1 MSTIGSVMSPSQV
14 TTSNA
19 PINSLSGLSA
29 DDFVILLMA
38 QLRNQN
44 PLEPLQDKDLMAQ
57 FAQLNSLEA
66 LKQIKEDMEALL
78 QVNLSNLASSLIG
91 KQVTTTGTEGQV
103 IQGTVLG
110 YEIRGGVYCV
120 QVGEAWLPLRDINQV
135 SEGGNNDPL
144 HQANL

>member
-1 MSTIGSVMSPSQV
+1 MSTISPVMSLSQINP
-14 TTSNA
+14 SNA

-29 DDFVILLMA
+29 DDFVTLLMA

-66 LKQIKEDMEALL
+66 LKQIKEEMEALL
-78 QVNLSNLASSLIG
+78 QVNLSNFASSLIG
-91 KQVTTTGTEGQV
+91 KQVTTTTTEGQV
-103 IQGTVLG
+103 IRGTVLG
-110 YEIRGGVYCV
+110 YEIRGGVYYV
-120 QVGEAWLPLRDINQV
+120 QVGEAWLPLREITQV
-135 SEGGNNDPL
+135 SEGGSDGSL